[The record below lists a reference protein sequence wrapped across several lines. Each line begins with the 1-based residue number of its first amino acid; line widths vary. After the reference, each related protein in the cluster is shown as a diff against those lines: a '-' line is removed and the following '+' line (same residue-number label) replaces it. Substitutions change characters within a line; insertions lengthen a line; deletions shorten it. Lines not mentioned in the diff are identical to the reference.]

1 MHFYSKKIALQEN
14 NCSIKMKF
22 TTDKNLLLK
31 LLMNVCN
38 VASKK
43 NPNNPV
49 ILQNIKIDVKNDFL
63 YLTGTDSDTYIKD
76 NGHVLVEDEGS
87 TTVSAQLIYEIVKK
101 IEDKTKIE
109 CEYSKEDNVLKIKAG
124 KSKFKLM
131 CLNADGYPNFEEHQM
146 QVEFKMK
153 ANTLTKMIEKTRF
166 SISDDPSRYYLNGLF
181 LQTIKD
187 EDGNIK
193 LAGVST
199 DGHKLSIVKCDC
211 SNENL
216 QLGGVI
222 IPKKALPEIKKVAD
236 ITTQED
242 ILISLSKTK
251 IKVETEDTIVISKLI
266 DAEFP
271 DYNRVVPK
279 DNDKVLKVNK
289 KDISSVIDR
298 VSTVANDSHKGI
310 KFIIH
315 NNNLILESNS
325 IENGSASEEIKVEF
339 NYDEKIEI
347 GFNSRFILEIFGQID
362 NDTLEIW
369 FKDGNSAVLI
379 RGAEEKN
386 NIFIL
391 MPIRI

>member
-1 MHFYSKKIALQEN
+1 
-14 NCSIKMKF
+14 MKF

-76 NGHVLVEDEGS
+76 NGRVLVEDEGS

-101 IEDKTKIE
+101 IEDNTKIE
-109 CEYSKEDNVLKIKAG
+109 CEYSKDDNVLKIKAG

-131 CLNADGYPNFEEHQM
+131 CLSADGYPNFEEHQM
-146 QVEFKMK
+146 QVEFKIK

-187 EDGNIK
+187 ESENTK
-193 LAGVST
+193 LVGVST

-211 SNENL
+211 SSENI

-236 ITTQED
+236 MTTQED
-242 ILISLSKTK
+242 ILVSLSKTK

-289 KDISSVIDR
+289 KDISNVIDR

-315 NNNLILESNS
+315 ENNLILESNS
-325 IENGSASEEIKVEF
+325 IENGSASEEIKVDF
-339 NYDEKIEI
+339 GYDEKIEI

-362 NDTLEIW
+362 NDILEIW
-369 FKDGNSAVLI
+369 FKDSNSAVLI
-379 RGAEEKN
+379 RGIEEKN